1 MSSSILP
8 PRIETASLVWRDGV
22 PESSRFG
29 DIYFSRDDGLE
40 ETRYVFLKH
49 NKLPERFCE
58 VAEAG
63 SFVIAETGFGTG
75 LNFLAAWQAWR
86 EHGPCHTATLH
97 FVSVERYPLT
107 REDLEKALA
116 LWPELAPLA
125 EQLIAAYPPQVQ
137 GVHRLLLDGGKVRL
151 TLYFGDVLDAWQ
163 ALDFQ
168 ADAWFLDGFAPSLNP
183 DMWMDQAIKQ
193 IRSHSKPGTTLAT
206 FTSVGRIR
214 RALADAGF
222 DMQKTRGFGRK
233 RDMLI
238 GNLPQGKA
246 ATGTTPGTVAI
257 VGAGIAGCLLARN
270 LADRGIPVTL
280 IDSANDAGSAASGN
294 RQGAMYVKLAV
305 DFNDQAELALTAL
318 TFSQRYYAPFRDSY
332 WHPTGLL
339 QLAYSPQ
346 EQDRQRRFLERN
358 DYPSELLCAVDAAR
372 ASELTGIPIPA
383 SGLWFP
389 GCGWLEP
396 GNLCRAL
403 CDHPLITRIFGF
415 TVTGLSRQK
424 GQWQLQ
430 EAQGRNLNA
439 ERIVI
444 CAGHR
449 SPELIPVGDG
459 YRLKTIRGQVTHLT
473 ETALHSP
480 SAVVCG
486 SRYLNPASAGEAVTG
501 ATFDLRSSNPELT
514 PESQQENLVELEQM
528 LPGVL
533 SPDLDTV
540 QSGTELRGRVG
551 FRCTTHD
558 YQPVAGQLRDP
569 QGEEVAGA
577 YLFTGLGSK
586 GMTYAPLLAEYLGDL
601 LSGQPVSLP
610 SRLRKRIETG
620 RIHQP

>member
-49 NKLPERFCE
+49 NYLLERFCE
-58 VAEAG
+58 VPEAG

-116 LWPELAPLA
+116 LWPELASLA
-125 EQLIAAYPPQVQ
+125 QQLIAAYPPQVQ

-183 DMWMDQAIKQ
+183 DMWMDQAIEQ

-222 DMQKTRGFGRK
+222 NMQKTRGFGRK

-238 GNLPQGKA
+238 GILPGGET
-246 ATGTTPGTVAI
+246 ATEATSGTVAI
-257 VGAGIAGCLLARN
+257 IGAGIAGCLLARN

-280 IDSANDAGSAASGN
+280 IDSASDAGSAASGN

-318 TFSQRYYAPFRDSY
+318 TFSQRYYTPFRDNY

-358 DYPSELLCAVDAAR
+358 DYPSEVLCPVDAAR
-372 ASELTGIPIPA
+372 ASELTGITIPA
-383 SGLWFP
+383 GGLWFP

-396 GNLCRAL
+396 GRLCRAL
-403 CDHPLITRIFGF
+403 SDHPLITRFFGF
-415 TVTGLSRQK
+415 TVAGLSQQQ

-430 EAQGRNLNA
+430 GAQGRTLNA
-439 ERIVI
+439 DRIVI

-449 SPELIPVGDG
+449 SPELIPTGEG

-473 ETALHSP
+473 ETALHTP

-486 SRYLNPASAGEAVTG
+486 SRYLNPANAGEAVTG
-501 ATFDLRSSNPELT
+501 ATFDLRSSNPDLAQ
-514 PESQQENLVELEQM
+514 ESQQENLVELEQM
-528 LPGVL
+528 LPGIL

-558 YQPVAGQLRDP
+558 YQPVAGNLCDP
-569 QGEEVAGA
+569 EGNEVSGA

-610 SRLRKRIETG
+610 SRLRKRVETR
-620 RIHQP
+620 RIHHP